1 MTSRATPVKA
11 TDIVKGRD
19 GSYVVLRVRENGGL
33 IKARHSATNTIW
45 HLEVR
50 DGAWARI

>member
-1 MTSRATPVKA
+1 MTQHAAPVHVE
-11 TDIVKGRD
+11 DVVEGRD
-19 GSYVVLRVRENGGL
+19 GSYVVLRVREGGRL
-33 IKARHSATNTIW
+33 IKARHTATGTIW